1 MSLFGKTLETVLSER
16 PCRVIIEST
25 RGTGEGRKPPEQG
38 YDGAVQRAYAASTRA
53 LSVLMLLLGV
63 AMVVS
68 TLSRGGGAL
77 ALGVVLGALL
87 ALIGAAGSGWHAP
100 SAGSGRP

>member
-1 MSLFGKTLETVLSER
+1 MLSER

-25 RGTGEGRKPPEQG
+25 RAHGRAIGSRLTQG
-38 YDGAVQRAYAASTRA
+38 YDGAVQRAYLASTRV

-77 ALGVVLGALL
+77 ALGVVLGVML
-87 ALIGAAGSGWHAP
+87 ALIGAGAP
-100 SAGSGRP
+100 LAARAERPGGGRP

>member
-1 MSLFGKTLETVLSER
+1 M
-16 PCRVIIEST
+16 
-25 RGTGEGRKPPEQG
+25 
-38 YDGAVQRAYAASTRA
+38 QRAHAASTRV

-68 TLSRGGGAL
+68 ALSRGGGAL

-87 ALIGAAGSGWHAP
+87 ALIGV
-100 SAGSGRP
+100 GRLWLARDDAHPR